1 MRKTRRNRL
10 TISNGLGSCRAARAK
25 QPGAKVTR
33 RGIAAWLVLG
43 LCASLWAAPANAQL
57 IDPQGS
63 MILSVLRE
71 ISFKHQLGL
80 DEQRRQTA
88 KLVQQLKQFYDSYTL
103 LRQDFEFTQSLYRD
117 FQSIK
122 NMRITNSFAVSN
134 FILNGD
140 RFDYWFPNTAQELS
154 RSTMDTDAL
163 LHNADALRRVYDS
176 FALSTQDEEAPKDA
190 ELRRQNALIGQEAFS
205 RALLQQALRD
215 KKLAQSYDSMA
226 VELYHQVIN
235 AKNKYTEAERT
246 QLLVESV
253 KLRDLSNQHYEKY
266 LKLSQEVNA
275 NELNMYDQ
283 KLEYLRSKTNWRNL
297 KKEVNKIS
305 RIRYG
310 FFDITPVQFK

>member
-1 MRKTRRNRL
+1 
-10 TISNGLGSCRAARAK
+10 
-25 QPGAKVTR
+25 
-33 RGIAAWLVLG
+33 
-43 LCASLWAAPANAQL
+43 
-57 IDPQGS
+57 
-63 MILSVLRE
+63 
-71 ISFKHQLGL
+71 
-80 DEQRRQTA
+80 
-88 KLVQQLKQFYDSYTL
+88 
-103 LRQDFEFTQSLYRD
+103 
-117 FQSIK
+117 

-176 FALSTQDEEAPKDA
+176 FALSTQDEEAPRDA